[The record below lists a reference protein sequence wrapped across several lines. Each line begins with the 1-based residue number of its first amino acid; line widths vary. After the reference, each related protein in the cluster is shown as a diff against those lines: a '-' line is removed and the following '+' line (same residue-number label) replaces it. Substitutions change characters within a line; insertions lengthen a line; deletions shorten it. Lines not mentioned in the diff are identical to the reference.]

1 MGPYVISALITG
13 HTLET
18 KISVIVSLIMEKSG
32 NTIIIVYPERQSK
45 GAKRK
50 LAASGPDT
58 DSDQTKF
65 LRQEGGGG
73 SSRGGAGYG
82 KAKGRGRAE
91 DSAQVPPGTVTRHGI
106 ADPEYLTLDGPDPP
120 AAVRIDHIPGSLR
133 ALRRGGYQDGRGGH
147 ARTRPGGWSFGG
159 R

>member
-106 ADPEYLTLDGPDPP
+106 ADPEYLNCFLVAHKCFLGTSVPRHYHVLHLDWRLIEKGCGVDDP
-120 AAVRIDHIPGSLR
+120 RH
-133 ALRRGGYQDGRGGH
+133 QD
-147 ARTRPGGWSFGG
+147 PEK
-159 R
+159 